1 MSSPK
6 EIPRIVFY
14 VLLIVLLETLAMTC
28 FKRSL
33 NDSRFFMAGILFYTG
48 VGFMLCQTY
57 HYTGLAMTNALW
69 SGLSV
74 MATTFVG
81 VLMFKESLHIHDYV
95 AIGMI
100 SAGVMILKI
109 TK

>member
-1 MSSPK
+1 MATPT

-14 VLLIVLLETLAMTC
+14 VLLIVLLETFAMSC
-28 FKRSL
+28 FKKSL
-33 NDSRFFMAGILFYTG
+33 DDSRFFLAGILFYTG

-57 HYTGLAMTNALW
+57 NYSGLAMTNALW

-81 VLMFKESLHIHDYV
+81 VLMFKEILHFHDYL

-100 SAGVMILKI
+100 AGGVMILKF
-109 TK
+109 TN

>member
-1 MSSPK
+1 MATSN

-81 VLMFKESLHIHDYV
+81 VLMFKESLHIHDYIAV
-95 AIGMI
+95 GMI